1 MFHKGHQ
8 KKEKEMLCRSM
19 VWSTHLQSWVKML
32 LQALDKAPMW
42 CVLLILWLNLFCTTL
57 FLGFSEAT
65 CWNLIL
71 IYELPCQIPIIL
83 FVFLLRHLN
92 QPIWNEV
99 ISKQT
104 LTFGIHFA
112 ITSKIGE
119 RKICQ
124 SALTMF
130 IYRICKDCNFQ
141 CRLWLTPK
149 WFKSNNTIVHE
160 FCWTLFLW
168 LCPNS
173 LGIATLGGQNL
184 WKK

>member
-8 KKEKEMLCRSM
+8 KKEKEMLCGSM

-32 LQALDKAPMW
+32 LQALDKAPVW
-42 CVLLILWLNLFCTTL
+42 CVLWILFLWLNLFCTTL
-57 FLGFSEAT
+57 FLGFFEAT

-71 IYELPCQIPIIL
+71 VCELPCWIPIIL
-83 FVFLLRHLN
+83 LAFSLHHLN

-124 SALTMF
+124 LALTLF
-130 IYRICKDCNFQ
+130 IYKICKDCNSQ
-141 CRLWLTPK
+141 YWLWVTPK
-149 WFKSNNTIVHE
+149 WFKSSNIIIS
-160 FCWTLFLW
+160 WTWLLW
-168 LCPNS
+168 LFPNC
-173 LGIATLGGQNL
+173 LIIETLGGHNL

>member
-8 KKEKEMLCRSM
+8 KKEKEMLCGSM
-19 VWSTHLQSWVKML
+19 MSSTHLWSWVKML

-42 CVLLILWLNLFCTTL
+42 CVLLILLLNLFCTTL

-71 IYELPCQIPIIL
+71 VYDLPCWIPIIL
-83 FVFLLRHLN
+83 LAFWLHHLN

-99 ISKQT
+99 ISNQT

-124 SALTMF
+124 LALTLF
-130 IYRICKDCNFQ
+130 KYKICKDCNFQ
-141 CRLWLTPK
+141 CRLWVTPK
-149 WFKSNNTIVHE
+149 WFKSNNIIIS
-160 FCWTLFLW
+160 WT
-168 LCPNS
+168 
-173 LGIATLGGQNL
+173 
-184 WKK
+184 